1 MQKFRTI
8 YIGYMFRN
16 TPNNQIE
23 KAMDISRKM
32 NLIEPVVEGV
42 LQLFFQSI
50 IIYIAVG
57 PGEGRQQSKYRINKT
72 SFDTQSTELI
82 LLR

>member
-1 MQKFRTI
+1 MQVSRTI
-8 YIGYMFRN
+8 YIGYKLRN

-23 KAMDISRKM
+23 KAMDISRKI

-57 PGEGRQQSKYRINKT
+57 PGEGPQQSNYINKHN
-72 SFDTQSTELI
+72 
-82 LLR
+82 

>member
-1 MQKFRTI
+1 MQKHRTI
-8 YIGYMFRN
+8 YIGYKQRN

-23 KAMDISRKM
+23 RAMEISRKI

-50 IIYIAVG
+50 IIYVAVG
-57 PGEGRQQSKYRINKT
+57 PGEGQQHSK
-72 SFDTQSTELI
+72 
-82 LLR
+82 